1 MLSSYFRKELKG
13 KYFKVN
19 ILLVSFVLLT
29 NNPHI
34 SVDDQNTGLFLTH
47 ATSWTQVGYGF
58 TLPTF
63 SFQN

>member
-1 MLSSYFRKELKG
+1 MSKKCLKVVVSGLYVLSSYFRKELKG

-47 ATSWTQVGYGF
+47 ATSWT
-58 TLPTF
+58 
-63 SFQN
+63 

>member
-1 MLSSYFRKELKG
+1 MSKKYFKVVVSGLYVLSSYFRKELKG

-47 ATSWTQVGYGF
+47 ATSWT
-58 TLPTF
+58 
-63 SFQN
+63 